1 MNELD
6 KVMLDINKKF
16 KTEIIRKGTDMIY
29 VEKIPFNSPRANYM
43 TYGGVPKGKATEFF
57 GPEGGGK
64 TTSALQIVAQTQ
76 KSCLSVWNKQ
86 VSELSARADE
96 LADKDTKSA
105 ANELKKLSLELATL
119 TGNGPRKC
127 AYVDA
132 ENTLDEEWAILN
144 GVDVDELILIR
155 PENQTAEEVFQMIL
169 DLINTGLI
177 ELLVLDSIPVLVGQN
192 IYEEEMAKKEM
203 GGISGPL
210 TQFTKRA
217 KESLTKYHTAFIGIN
232 QVRDDFNNPFNQ
244 FHSPGGRAWK
254 HFCSLRMFFRK
265 GSFIDTDNNELKQSA
280 AEPAG
285 NMVDITIVKTKV
297 CKPNRRIGQ
306 YTLKYD
312 SGADVLGDTVF
323 MAIKFDFIVQSG
335 SWFNIMDPSTGDILS
350 DGENDLK
357 FQGKPKLLEYLR
369 QDDEIFGEILEAVNE
384 KLQEE

>member
-1 MNELD
+1 
-6 KVMLDINKKF
+6 MLDINKKF
-16 KTEIIRKGTDMIY
+16 KTDIIRKGTDTIY

-64 TTSALQIVAQTQ
+64 TTSALQIVAQAQ
-76 KSCLSVWNKQ
+76 KSCLAAWTTQ
-86 VSELSARADE
+86 VAQLHSRSEE
-96 LADKDTKSA
+96 LAEKDTKSA
-105 ANELKKLSLELATL
+105 KDEVKKILSDIAVL
-119 TGNGPRKC
+119 TENGPRKC
-127 AYVDA
+127 VYVDA
-132 ENTLDEEWAILN
+132 ENTLDEDWAELN
-144 GVDVDELILIR
+144 GVDTNDLYLVR

-169 DLINTGLI
+169 DLLNTGLI
-177 ELLVLDSIPVLVGQN
+177 EVLVLDSIPVLVGQN
-192 IYEEEMAKKEM
+192 IYDEDVSKKSY

-210 TQFTKRA
+210 TQFTTKC
-217 KESLTKYHTAFIGIN
+217 KEPLTKFHTAFIGIN

-254 HFCSLRMFFRK
+254 HFCALRMFFRK
-265 GSFIDTDNNELKQSA
+265 GAFIDADNVELKNSA
-280 AEPAG
+280 AEPSG
-285 NMVDITIVKTKV
+285 NLVDVTVVKTKV
-297 CKPNRRIGQ
+297 CKPDRRIGQ